1 MFIVSLFGVEQS
13 CHDLCPILQQATTWR
28 QKRFY
33 DIVASSKPYRQQT
46 PLKQPL
52 KLNRRDLNLTKFS
65 KSSPESQKTE
75 IVSPPTTPVQKQ
87 QQEPSRFQR

>member
-1 MFIVSLFGVEQS
+1 MT
-13 CHDLCPILQQATTWR
+13 AK
-28 QKRFY
+28 KRFY

-65 KSSPESQKTE
+65 KSSPENQKTE